1 VSGYQEYAASGE
13 YLHLLSGPAWAAM
26 RPRLTAALADVDPDA
41 GPVLELGAGTGLGTD
56 VLLDAL
62 ANDVLAAEPSASLR
76 GVLLARL
83 ADRGIGRVTVFP
95 GGATEVPLPDR
106 IAAVVGMHMVG
117 HLAPPD
123 RKRLWTAVVDRLAPG
138 GPVVLNVQPPATP
151 EVVPEFPWM
160 GASVGGLVYEGTGS
174 AEPTGPDS
182 VRWRMR
188 YRTRSEDG
196 TVVAESSADY
206 AWWVVSADDLAAELA
221 EAGLEPSVDD
231 DLVVG
236 RKLPRVRHADR

>member
-1 VSGYQEYAASGE
+1 VSGYQEYAAAGE
-13 YLHLLSGPAWAAM
+13 YLHLLSQQPWTALQ
-26 RPRLTAALADVDPDA
+26 PRLGAALTGVDPGA

-56 VLLDAL
+56 VLLDTL
-62 ANDVLAAEPSASLR
+62 DNDVLAAEPSASLR

-83 ADRGIGRVTVFP
+83 ADRATGRVTVYP
-95 GGATEVPLPDR
+95 GGAIEVPLPDR

-123 RKRLWTAVVDRLAPG
+123 RKRLWAAVAERLAPG
-138 GPVVLNVQPPATP
+138 GLVVLNVQPPAAP

-160 GASVGGLVYEGTGS
+160 GAAVGGLVYEGTGS
-174 AEPTGPDS
+174 AEPTGPES

-188 YRTRSEDG
+188 YRTRREDG
-196 TVVAESSADY
+196 TVLTEASAEY
-206 AWWVVSADDLAAELA
+206 AWWTVSADGLAAELA
-221 EAGLEPSVDD
+221 DAGLDPSVDE

-236 RKLPRVRHADR
+236 RKPPS